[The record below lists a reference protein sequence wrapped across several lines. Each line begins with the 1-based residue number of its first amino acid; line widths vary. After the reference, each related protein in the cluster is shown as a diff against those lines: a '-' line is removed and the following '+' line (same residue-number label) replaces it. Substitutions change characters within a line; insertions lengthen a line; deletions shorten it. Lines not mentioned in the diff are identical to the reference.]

1 MKLVFFSFGDQIL
14 GRITIFVLNLD
25 IIISINEILSPA
37 FHRKSLERCC
47 DDMMTI
53 MRQKTNDN
61 AMEHR
66 VVAITPSC
74 YRFRTIASSHY
85 RYRLVAQLHHHRHR
99 IIALS
104 TQSSIVQ
111 WSWCNSELQGHIK
124 NKKNLH
130 RRHEG

>member
-1 MKLVFFSFGDQIL
+1 MKLGFFFSFGDQIL

-25 IIISINEILSPA
+25 IIVSINEILSPA
-37 FHRKSLERCC
+37 FYHRKSLERCC

-61 AMEHR
+61 AIEYR

-85 RYRLVAQLHHHRHR
+85 RYRILAQLHHHR

-111 WSWCNSELQGHIK
+111 LIMMQ
-124 NKKNLH
+124 
-130 RRHEG
+130 